1 MHMHVIKS
9 ADLQN
14 DITSD
19 LVELFY
25 EIFLGTKHLDHSI
38 KPQKLVLKNV

>member
-14 DITSD
+14 DIPSD
-19 LVELFY
+19 LVELLY
-25 EIFLGTKHLDHSI
+25 EIFIDTKHLDHSI
-38 KPQKLVLKNV
+38 KPQNSGLKNV